1 MANVWVG
8 TDYYIPSI
16 DSSGTTYSIEVNSTT
31 TSNTYT
37 CLFDKDSIL
46 ANVAS
51 VGATENVWFE
61 DSFYTDCDSKWR
73 FPATDNDNRRIEITP
88 SSTTSDNGEGLVLEL
103 GISRYGKLLDLD
115 PDHPSSLKPWA
126 ILAGGIGYTE
136 QDGITFSNIYSGE
149 KPDGTTVTNTW
160 TGTIAITDK
169 DLGVSLPTNSTDAQV
184 AANTLPYI
192 NVLIST
198 NTWTP

>member
-1 MANVWVG
+1 M
-8 TDYYIPSI
+8 
-16 DSSGTTYSIEVNSTT
+16 
-31 TSNTYT
+31 
-37 CLFDKDSIL
+37 
-46 ANVAS
+46 
-51 VGATENVWFE
+51 
-61 DSFYTDCDSKWR
+61 
-73 FPATDNDNRRIEITP
+73 
-88 SSTTSDNGEGLVLEL
+88 
-103 GISRYGKLLDLD
+103 LDLD
-115 PDHPSSLKPWA
+115 PDDPSSLKPWA

>member
-16 DSSGTTYSIEVNSTT
+16 DSSGTTYSIEVTSTT

-51 VGATENVWFE
+51 VGAVTNIWFE
-61 DSFYTDCDSKWR
+61 DSFYTHSLDWCYPEKTGDNTRVVATTPTTNSVNGTDLIVDIAIDDQGGLR
-73 FPATDNDNRRIEITP
+73 DVDPA
-88 SSTTSDNGEGLVLEL
+88 SDT
-103 GISRYGKLLDLD
+103 GI
-115 PDHPSSLKPWA
+115 KPW
-126 ILAGGIGYTE
+126 ILKNPGIGYQY
-136 QDGITFSNIYSGE
+136 QDGITFTNINA
-149 KPDGTTVTNTW
+149 GTFANGVASVLSW

-169 DLGVSLPTNSTDAQV
+169 DLDVSLPTNSTDAQV